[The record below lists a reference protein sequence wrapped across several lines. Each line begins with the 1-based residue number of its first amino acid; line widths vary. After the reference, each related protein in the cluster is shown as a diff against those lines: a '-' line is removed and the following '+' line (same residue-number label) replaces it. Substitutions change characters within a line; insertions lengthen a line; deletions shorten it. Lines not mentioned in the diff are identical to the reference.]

1 MKKIST
7 LFLLIFSLPIF
18 LKAQQTVSVFG
29 TVTEGGTAAPI
40 EFAIVFVKETG
51 KNVETNAAGEY
62 AINVPS
68 GRNLTLQVR
77 RIGYKEAKIAL
88 EPMRAGTQ
96 RRIDV
101 ALVDSSSQQE
111 VVIKDTRLKDNGMV
125 REDIKDFRLLPTT
138 TGNLESVR
146 AAN

>member
-1 MKKIST
+1 MKKV
-7 LFLLIFSLPIF
+7 LPLLAFLLSLTF
-18 LKAQQTVSVFG
+18 ASKAQQTVSVFG
-29 TVTEGGTAAPI
+29 TVTEGGTATPI
-40 EFAIVFVKETG
+40 EFAIVFLKETN

-68 GRNLTLQVR
+68 GRPMTLQISRV
-77 RIGYKEAKIAL
+77 GYKEAKINL

-101 ALVDSSSQQE
+101 ALVASTSQQE
-111 VVIKDTRLKDNGMV
+111 VVVKDTRLRDNGMV

-138 TGNLESVR
+138 DRKSVV
-146 AAN
+146 